1 MANKKGG
8 LEIGDVRRRG
18 SREKLLEFAETGFE
32 SIPEDERDAWFTRFK
47 FWGVFHQRSGQEGYF
62 MMRLTNANGILE
74 PGQLRAIAEVARD
87 YASGPVSN
95 PEFGDS
101 WIDLTTRQSVQ
112 LHWIKLED
120 VPEIWEKLESVG
132 VTTRSGGDTMRNIS
146 GSPVAGKDA
155 DEVIDTLPLL
165 ERFQEEIRGD
175 DDLCNMP
182 RKFNISISGTPE
194 GGAQDAIN
202 DIGLEPA
209 KKRSTAGRRSASTCA
224 SAGLGGREPASPARW
239 TCS

>member
-1 MANKKGG
+1 MENGSTPTTRV
-8 LEIGDVRRRG
+8 IGDGQQKEDWKSEMYGDEVREATGVRGDGVRVDPGRRAGRVVHPVQVLG
-18 SREKLLEFAETGFE
+18 SVPPALGPRGLLHDAA
-32 SIPEDERDAWFTRFK
+32 DER
-47 FWGVFHQRSGQEGYF
+47 QRDLGARSAPA
-62 MMRLTNANGILE
+62 RS
-74 PGQLRAIAEVARD
+74 PEVARD

-132 VTTRSGGDTMRNIS
+132 VTTRSSGGDTMRNIS

-175 DDLCNMP
+175 DDL
-182 RKFNISISGTPE
+182 
-194 GGAQDAIN
+194 
-202 DIGLEPA
+202 
-209 KKRSTAGRRSASTCA
+209 
-224 SAGLGGREPASPARW
+224 
-239 TCS
+239 